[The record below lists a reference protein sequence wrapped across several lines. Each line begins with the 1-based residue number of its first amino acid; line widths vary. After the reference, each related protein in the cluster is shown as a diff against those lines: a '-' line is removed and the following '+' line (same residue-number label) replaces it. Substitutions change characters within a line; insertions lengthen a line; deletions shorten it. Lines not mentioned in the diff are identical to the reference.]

1 MRQQFGATKFR
12 NAVPAVPPRDA
23 WYRSHLPAASDA
35 PQNTVA
41 YSSVV
46 KTNRQHV
53 ITVTPSGDVSI
64 RDYDSV
70 GEKEGE
76 AWNGKIGPVADWDL
90 SRLEGADMV
99 VAGTDGTVSSSDS
112 YGTDTQVTYSTVRSL
127 GAPEQQSTFKAPARV
142 TSIALHPTTRGIALA
157 CSTAAEIYDLNSGTA
172 VISLKVPDNQ
182 PLWSAAW
189 KGDGRLVAGVSK
201 KGQMYVWDPRSGAD
215 PVQKRDL
222 ATVLQAL
229 KPVRVAWAGDEVF
242 VTSFSR
248 TRARQYSL
256 FKPDLSTVFTASV
269 DNSQGPL
276 SPLVDEER
284 RIVFLVGRGD
294 MTLRQIELS
303 GPQGYQ
309 EVTHPL
315 QYAVTSGSLAG
326 AHWSTLPVMEARVA
340 SIILPIVDKDGETL
354 MPVHINVPRRQLI
367 DYHADLYPD
376 VVGAVPEQDTKA
388 WFEGGDSAPL
398 SVSLDPTRR
407 GEWEKRLAS
416 YSPAAPS
423 STTKSS
429 AQPPPEPSPNMARP
443 DQEDPARAVSPEP
456 SPEPKQQPTPAPAA
470 AAAITSAS
478 QPKSASETKPST
490 SSDDLPKPQN
500 GEDYASTSYKVR
512 NVGEQLEQFRKEH
525 VKDHKGPLMVG
536 LQGPQGCGKT
546 TLCDALLQHLR
557 DKGLKVAVLSLD
569 DLYRTHDGL
578 KKVAGDHPNNPL
590 LAGRGPPG
598 THDMELA
605 SSVLDNIMHINE
617 GNGHVELPVFD
628 KSLCEGEGDR
638 SEKTVPVDGP
648 LDVFVLEG
656 WSMGF
661 GPLTPSALKQRYE
674 KKDGKYFPKHSL
686 ESLTDLNESLVEVS
700 QKMYPHFSVLV
711 QVEPTSYDYVFD
723 WRLQQE
729 HNMKKA
735 NGGKGMTDEQ
745 VQKFVERYMPEYE
758 VWGETVLAKDAP
770 WAGHVVRLTFG
781 KDREVLKLETP
792 RSDKPPM
799 FSTSKDNKTPAP
811 TEETAETET
820 SNTASGSE
828 TKSGFKP
835 QKLGSLNEAPL
846 SRTMPHGE
854 QPSRG
859 IPGARESTLAG
870 VIPDEKPTSVD
881 KPRYNP
887 SWSRKFMGARSPLN
901 PTYDQLP
908 SIATLHQDSC
918 VLHITNRLA
927 LFPIQ
932 GPGGRVCVHPLAQK
946 GRVPDGGKGFLSG
959 GAGLTDFA
967 AFSGADEDTVVLAGD
982 DGALRVWKVG
992 KDGIE
997 GPGPEPEQTIKANM
1011 DKIAH
1016 VAFHP
1021 TAWNLVVVASNDLK
1035 SPALHFFDIS
1045 EGQHQLHVPL
1055 DVGQIFT
1062 FAISQTGSKVAL
1074 SCKDSQVVVLDPR
1087 KPEKQVKGKAHDSP
1101 RSFQLAWVDDT
1112 HLVSVGFNRGSMR
1125 KINLYEVT
1133 DNEVKTLASCTI
1145 DVSPSVL
1152 FPAYDPDTNILYV
1165 WGKGERAI
1173 QAFEIQPGA
1182 VEPIA
1187 KLPAF
1192 TGAAPQLAVAFFP
1205 KTACDVRKVEVA
1217 RALRLTAKTLEDVT
1231 FTIPRNKP
1239 QFFQDDV
1246 YVDTIDPT
1254 PVTLAEQWL
1263 CGDDT
1268 PPKRRSLRPDGMQ
1281 PLSEAPAP
1289 AVVKKRFVP
1298 AAQVMSE
1305 EEKKQKEMDALF
1317 ARAQADQSDS
1327 DDEPEVKGLPP
1338 PDDDW

>member
-1 MRQQFGATKFR
+1 M
-12 NAVPAVPPRDA
+12 
-23 WYRSHLPAASDA
+23 
-35 PQNTVA
+35 
-41 YSSVV
+41 
-46 KTNRQHV
+46 
-53 ITVTPSGDVSI
+53 
-64 RDYDSV
+64 
-70 GEKEGE
+70 E
-76 AWNGKIGPVADWDL
+76 
-90 SRLEGADMV
+90 
-99 VAGTDGTVSSSDS
+99 
-112 YGTDTQVTYSTVRSL
+112 
-127 GAPEQQSTFKAPARV
+127 APEQQSSFKAPARV

-157 CSTAAEIYDLNSGTA
+157 CSSAVEIYDLAAGKA
-172 VISLKVPDNQ
+172 VITLNVPDNQ

-189 KGDGRLVAGVSK
+189 KSDGRLVAGVTK
-201 KGQMYVWDPRSGAD
+201 KGQMYVWDPRAGAD
-215 PVQKRDL
+215 PITKRDL

-256 FKPDLSTVFTASV
+256 FKSDLSTIFTASV

-284 RIVFLVGRGD
+284 RIVYLVGRGD

-315 QYAVTSGSLAG
+315 QYAVCSGSLAA

-340 SIILPIVDKDGETL
+340 SILLPVVDKDGETL

-376 VVGAVPEQDTKA
+376 VVGGVPEQDAQA
-388 WFEGGDSAPL
+388 WFGGGDNKPL
-398 SVSLDPTRR
+398 PVSLDPTRR
-407 GEWEKRLAS
+407 GEWEKSIAS
-416 YSPAAPS
+416 YAPAPPS
-423 STTKSS
+423 STTKSN
-429 AQPPPEPSPNMARP
+429 AQPPQESLPSPARP
-443 DQEDPARAVSPEP
+443 DPKSEARAVSPEP
-456 SPEPKQQPTPAPAA
+456 SPELEKKSEPTLAA
-470 AAAITSAS
+470 AAAGSAPAASKPAAETSSSGPA
-478 QPKSASETKPST
+478 ASEE
-490 SSDDLPKPQN
+490 LPKPKE

-512 NVGEQLEQFRKEH
+512 NVCERLEEFRKEH

-557 DKGLKVAVLSLD
+557 DQGLKVAVLSLD

-578 KKVAGDHPNNPL
+578 KKVAEDHPNNPL

-605 SSVLDNIMHINE
+605 AEVLDKIVHINDN
-617 GNGHVELPVFD
+617 NGHVDLPVFD
-628 KSLCEGEGDR
+628 KSLCGGEGDR

-661 GPLTPSALKQRYE
+661 GPLTPEALKQRYE
-674 KKDGKYFPKHSL
+674 KKDGKYFPQHSR
-686 ESLTDLNESLVEVS
+686 ESLTNLNESLVEVS
-700 QKMYPHFSVLV
+700 QKMYPPFSALV

-729 HNMKKA
+729 HNMKAA

-745 VQKFVERYMPEYE
+745 VHKFVERYMPEYE

-770 WAGHVVRLTFG
+770 WAGHVIRMDYG
-781 KDREVLKLETP
+781 KDREVLKFETP
-792 RSDKPPM
+792 KSDKPNM
-799 FSTSKDNKTPAP
+799 FGISGGTGSP
-811 TEETAETET
+811 TKEKEATET
-820 SNTASGSE
+820 SNASSE
-828 TKSGFKP
+828 TKTTQRNSEAHAFHP
-835 QKLGSLNEAPL
+835 QKLPGLEQAPE
-846 SRTMPHGE
+846 SRTMPGE
-854 QPSRG
+854 TPSKG

-870 VIPDEKPTSVD
+870 VVADEKPKSAG

-887 SWSRKFMGARSPLN
+887 TWSRKFMGARSPLN
-901 PTYDQLP
+901 PTYYEIP
-908 SIATLHQDSC
+908 PVATLHQDSC

-932 GPGGRVCVHPLAQK
+932 GPGGRLCVHPLVQK

-967 AFSGADEDTVVLAGD
+967 VFAGKEEDTVVLAGD
-982 DGALRVWKVG
+982 DGALRVWRVG

-997 GPGPEPEQTIKANM
+997 GPGPEPEQTIKAGM

-1062 FAISQTGSKVAL
+1062 FAVSQSGSKVAL
-1074 SCKDSQVVVLDPR
+1074 SCKNSQVVVLDPR
-1087 KPEKQVKGKAHDSP
+1087 QPEKLVKGKAHDSP
-1101 RSFQLAWVDDT
+1101 RSFQLAWIDDT

-1133 DNEVKTLASCTI
+1133 DSEVKTLASLTI

-1152 FPAYDPDTNILYV
+1152 FPSYDPDTNILYV

-1182 VEPIA
+1182 QEPIA

-1192 TGAAPQLAVAFFP
+1192 TGSAPQLAVAFFP
-1205 KTACDVRKVEVA
+1205 KSACDVRKVEIG

-1239 QFFQDDV
+1239 QFFQDDI
-1246 YVDTIDPT
+1246 YVDTLDPT
-1254 PVTLAEQWL
+1254 PVTLAEQWIN
-1263 CGDDT
+1263 GDDT
-1268 PPKRRSLRPDGMQ
+1268 APKKLSLRPEGMEL
-1281 PLSEAPAP
+1281 LSEAPAP
-1289 AVVKKRFVP
+1289 TVVKKKFVP

-1317 ARAQADQSDS
+1317 ARAQADVSDS
-1327 DDEPEVKGLPP
+1327 ESEPEVKGLPP

>member
-1 MRQQFGATKFR
+1 M
-12 NAVPAVPPRDA
+12 
-23 WYRSHLPAASDA
+23 
-35 PQNTVA
+35 
-41 YSSVV
+41 
-46 KTNRQHV
+46 
-53 ITVTPSGDVSI
+53 
-64 RDYDSV
+64 
-70 GEKEGE
+70 
-76 AWNGKIGPVADWDL
+76 
-90 SRLEGADMV
+90 
-99 VAGTDGTVSSSDS
+99 
-112 YGTDTQVTYSTVRSL
+112 
-127 GAPEQQSTFKAPARV
+127 

-157 CSTAAEIYDLNSGTA
+157 CSSAVEIYDLHAGTA
-172 VISLKVPDNQ
+172 VISLTVPENQ

-189 KGDGRLVAGVSK
+189 KSDGRLVAGVSK
-201 KGQMYVWDPRSGAD
+201 KGQLYVWDPRSGAD
-215 PVQKRDL
+215 PIAKRDL
-222 ATVLQAL
+222 STVLQAL

-248 TRARQYSL
+248 TRSRQYSL

-269 DNSQGPL
+269 DTSQGPL

-309 EVTHPL
+309 EITHPL
-315 QYAVTSGSLAG
+315 QYAVTSGSLAA
-326 AHWSTLPVMEARVA
+326 AHWSTLPVMEARIA
-340 SIILPIVDKDGETL
+340 SIVLPVVDKDGETL

-376 VVGAVPEQDTKA
+376 VVGSIPEQDAKA
-388 WFEGGDSAPL
+388 WFDGGDSRPL
-398 SVSLDPTRR
+398 PVSLDPTRR
-407 GEWEKRLAS
+407 GEWDKRLGA
-416 YSPAAPS
+416 YSPAPAS
-423 STTKSS
+423 STTKSNV
-429 AQPPPEPSPNMARP
+429 QPTSDPSPNMAKP
-443 DQEDPARAVSPEP
+443 DPESEARAVSPEP
-456 SPEPKQQPTPAPAA
+456 SPEPKSPATHAPKAA
-470 AAAITSAS
+470 GGTTASTSAS
-478 QPKSASETKPST
+478 GKPGAESPGT
-490 SSDDLPKPQN
+490 DPSISDGLPKPRD
-500 GEDYASTSYKVR
+500 GEDYTSTSYKVR
-512 NVGEQLEQFRKEH
+512 NICERLEQYRKEH

-546 TLCDALLQHLR
+546 TLCDALLQHLQ
-557 DKGLKVAVLSLD
+557 DTGLKVAVLSLD

-578 KKVAGDHPNNPL
+578 EKVARDHPNNPL

-605 SSVLDNIMHINE
+605 SSIIRKVIHINE
-617 GNGHVELPVFD
+617 GNGHVDLPVFD
-628 KSLCEGEGDR
+628 KSLCNGEGDR

-648 LDVFVLEG
+648 LDIFILEG
-656 WSMGF
+656 WSVGF
-661 GPLTPSALKQRYE
+661 GPLTSSALEQRYK
-674 KKDGKYFPKHSL
+674 KKDGKYFSKHTL
-686 ESLTDLNESLVEVS
+686 ESLRQLNDALIEVS
-700 QKMYPHFSVLV
+700 QEVYPHFSVLV
-711 QVEPTSYDYVFD
+711 QVEPTSYDFVFD

-729 HNMKKA
+729 HAMKAA

-745 VQKFVERYMPEYE
+745 VHKFVERYMPVYE

-770 WAGHVVRLTFG
+770 WAGRVIRMTFG
-781 KDREVLKLETP
+781 KDREVLEFETP
-792 RSDKPPM
+792 QSDKPAM
-799 FSTSKDNKTPAP
+799 FGMS
-811 TEETAETET
+811 EETGSSPSATK
-820 SNTASGSE
+820 SE
-828 TKSGFKP
+828 TDASHASPGANVRTTQRNPDAHEFRP
-835 QKLGSLNEAPL
+835 QQLPGIEEAPL

-870 VIPDEKPTSVD
+870 VIPDEKPTPSD

-887 SWSRKFMGARSPLN
+887 NWSRRFMGARSPLN

-918 VLHITNRLA
+918 VLHVTNRLA

-959 GAGLTDFA
+959 GTGLADFA
-967 AFSGADEDTVVLAGD
+967 AFAGKEQDTVVLAGD

-992 KDGIE
+992 KEGIE

-1011 DKIAH
+1011 DKIAR

-1021 TAWNLVVVASNDLK
+1021 TAWSLVVVASNDIK

-1062 FAISQTGSKVAL
+1062 FAISQDGSKVAL

-1087 KPEKQVKGKAHDSP
+1087 QPEKQVKGKAHDSP

-1125 KINLYEVT
+1125 KINLYAVT
-1133 DNEVKTLASCTI
+1133 DNEVKTLASTTI

-1152 FPAYDPDTNILYV
+1152 FPVYDPDTNILYV

-1173 QAFEIQPGA
+1173 QAYEIQPSA
-1182 VEPIA
+1182 AEPIS
-1187 KLPAF
+1187 KLPSF
-1192 TGAAPQLAVAFFP
+1192 TGSSPQLAVAFFP

-1239 QFFQDDV
+1239 QFFQDDI
-1246 YVDTIDPT
+1246 YVDTQDPT
-1254 PVTLAEQWL
+1254 PVTLAEQWIN
-1263 CGDDT
+1263 GDNT
-1268 PPKRRSLRPDGMQ
+1268 PPRKISLRPDGMQ

-1289 AVVKKRFVP
+1289 TVVKKKFVP

-1327 DDEPEVKGLPP
+1327 DDEPPVKGLPP